1 MTSYKIFVHLLKAN
15 ILFLINDII
24 NVSPIKKKHR
34 YEQKI
39 SDIYFIGIHLPLS
52 KKYSLIFGLNQCFFF
67 KLDLKYFPIFSMT
80 DF

>member
-39 SDIYFIGIHLPLS
+39 SDIYFIGIHLQLS
-52 KKYSLIFGLNQCFFF
+52 KTI
-67 KLDLKYFPIFSMT
+67 
-80 DF
+80 